1 MVHKSNSQT
10 IKIRYN
16 PNIDNVM
23 KIMLNLMNSLNL
35 LPPKKTPTHHY
46 KKAPKQQQK
55 PKKPRKQKQKNNPMK
70 TPNKQ
75 ANKNQKKIQFS
86 VSRS

>member
-55 PKKPRKQKQKNNPMK
+55 PKKPRKQNQKNQPNENPKQTSKQK
-70 TPNKQ
+70 Q
-75 ANKNQKKIQFS
+75 QQKIQF
-86 VSRS
+86 

>member
-55 PKKPRKQKQKNNPMK
+55 PKKPQKQKNNPMK

-75 ANKNQKKIQFS
+75 ANKNKKKIQFS